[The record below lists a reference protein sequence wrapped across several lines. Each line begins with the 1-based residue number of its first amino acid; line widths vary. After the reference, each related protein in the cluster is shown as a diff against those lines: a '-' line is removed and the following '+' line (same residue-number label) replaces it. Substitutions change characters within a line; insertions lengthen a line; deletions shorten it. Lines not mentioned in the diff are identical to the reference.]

1 MTRYS
6 ASRGLMYSAPP
17 GPEDERTADLEADA
31 EVDAEATA
39 AADD

>member
-17 GPEDERTADLEADA
+17 GPEDERTADLEVDA